1 MYSVLTQTNNQA
13 PYLLSPEQITGILM
27 TTVLSFDVLILNES
41 YSNTLLVFK
50 ACRPRHESDNW
61 ALHAKHEEWDV
72 NLHELAHKYLFR
84 PSQLVATPICFCM
97 ALYASFVYG
106 ILYQYVPSTLD
117 TLCHHHTSPR
127 NIHAYTT
134 SQLFC
139 RFSH

>member
-1 MYSVLTQTNNQA
+1 MSSSSTSPTPTLSSSSKPAASATN
-13 PYLLSPEQITGILM
+13 PT
-27 TTVLSFDVLILNES
+27 
-41 YSNTLLVFK
+41 
-50 ACRPRHESDNW
+50 NW